1 MAEYT
6 SSMITYPGTETPVRA
21 YQSKPNTNEK
31 RPAVIVIHEIFGL
44 NDQIKGVADRYAAA
58 GYIAFAPH
66 LFSSITSL
74 DELLSPE
81 NIALTW
87 KFMQTM
93 PMDRRLDMDRVQA
106 ELAKQPEDKREI
118 IQKIMETLFS
128 GQLPRDKL
136 TQELVKAVEFLNKQD
151 YVVNGKVGSVGFCFG
166 GGMSINL
173 ACHTKLAG
181 TIVFYGQNPEPNDLA
196 KKIECPVLGI
206 YGGEDTRINSK
217 LNELV
222 TVMTAEKK
230 DFEMKIYPGCPHA
243 FFNETNKV
251 GYRPEAAK
259 DAWERTQRFFER
271 TLKN

>member
-151 YVVNGKVGSVGFCFG
+151 
-166 GGMSINL
+166 
-173 ACHTKLAG
+173 
-181 TIVFYGQNPEPNDLA
+181 
-196 KKIECPVLGI
+196 
-206 YGGEDTRINSK
+206 
-217 LNELV
+217 
-222 TVMTAEKK
+222 
-230 DFEMKIYPGCPHA
+230 
-243 FFNETNKV
+243 
-251 GYRPEAAK
+251 
-259 DAWERTQRFFER
+259 
-271 TLKN
+271 